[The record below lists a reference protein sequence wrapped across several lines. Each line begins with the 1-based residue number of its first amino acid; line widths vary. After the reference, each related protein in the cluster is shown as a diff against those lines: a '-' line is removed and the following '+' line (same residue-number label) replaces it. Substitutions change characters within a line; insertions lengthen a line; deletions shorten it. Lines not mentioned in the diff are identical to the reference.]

1 MGAIIDIII
10 VAIIAY
16 TIIMAVK
23 KGFVKTVIGAL
34 GFFLAIAI
42 AVAFCGPLADF
53 LEEGGFGTSV
63 SRTVDDLI
71 DSNVD
76 EENYEGIFNNEDGEE
91 SVLLKICKTF
101 GAADRYDDMSDN
113 YNEWR
118 DAGIASAREYLKTS
132 IKGPAVDLCCGILAF
147 LLVFV
152 AAWILLKVAE
162 IVIGKA
168 VDLPVLKQANKL
180 LGAISG
186 VILAVV
192 RVYIACLVI
201 KWLVP
206 VAGSFGW
213 EWALNVDL
221 TDSYLFNAFES
232 VNFLSYL
239 I

>member
-10 VAIIAY
+10 IAIIAY

-23 KGFVKTVIGAL
+23 RGFVKTVIGAL

-42 AVAFCGPLADF
+42 AVSFCSPLAAF
-53 LEEGGFGTSV
+53 LEESGFGTSV
-63 SRTVDDLI
+63 SRTVDELI
-71 DSNVD
+71 DENIT
-76 EENYEGIFNNEDGEE
+76 EENYHGIFDEDGED
-91 SVLLKICKTF
+91 SMLFKICKTF
-101 GAADRYDDMSDN
+101 GAEDRYDAMSDS

-118 DAGIASAREYLKTS
+118 EAGVISARNYIKES
-132 IKGPAVDLCCGILAF
+132 IKEPAVDLCCGILAF
-147 LLVFV
+147 LIIFII
-152 AAWILLKVAE
+152 AWVILKIAE
-162 IVIGKA
+162 VVIGKL

-180 LGAISG
+180 LGAIAG
-186 VILAVV
+186 IILAVV

-201 KWLVP
+201 KWIVP

-221 TDSYLFNAFES
+221 ADSYLYGMFES